1 MVIRHGSVY
10 WINFSPDKGAES
22 KGTRPGLVLQTNAL
36 NDSGINTVIVVAIT
50 STMKFGELPGNV
62 ILKKGEAN
70 LPKSCVVN
78 TTQIKS
84 VDKSSLVEL
93 IGSLSK
99 QRIEEVVSGMKLVM
113 DL

>member
-10 WINFSPDKGAES
+10 WINFSPGKGSEP